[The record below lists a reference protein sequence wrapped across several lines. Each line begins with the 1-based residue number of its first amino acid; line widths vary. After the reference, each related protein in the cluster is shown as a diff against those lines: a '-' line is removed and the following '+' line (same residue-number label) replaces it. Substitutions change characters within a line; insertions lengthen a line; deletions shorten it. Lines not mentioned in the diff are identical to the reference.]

1 MSARKWLRSTM
12 ALVISSGVKTG
23 RGALVDA
30 SSRDGCTTRAP
41 DVAGSTV
48 VLEEVPESPAQ
59 KSWWQ

>member
-1 MSARKWLRSTM
+1 M

-48 VLEEVPESPAQ
+48 VLEVPESPAQ